1 MRVNVSESRTTD
13 AGSVTERNVAY
24 WNELFSLR
32 PRWSRYPSEELTGFI
47 ARRFPDRE
55 QRRTLKALDIGCGP
69 GTDLWFLTREGFAIA
84 GMDGAATAIELARE
98 RFRAE
103 GLLQALAQADL
114 RVGDF
119 STLPWDDASF
129 DLVIDIQA
137 ISHNTLPKIRSTIA
151 EIWRVLKPGGRFFA
165 RMFGDQT
172 TGILS
177 GVALE
182 DRTTYPDCG
191 PLVGGGLVHAFTE
204 DELITLLSAFQELNT
219 DWVLRRLYNKFDVFE
234 WVVEARKIAPATD
247 APATNMQKTD

>member
-1 MRVNVSESRTTD
+1 VSEHRTTD
-13 AGSVTERNVAY
+13 AGSVTESNIAY

-32 PRWSRYPSEELTGFI
+32 PRWSRYPSEELSGFI

-55 QRRTLKALDIGCGP
+55 QRRTLRALDIGCGP

-84 GMDGAATAIELARE
+84 GIDGAATAIELARE

-103 GLLQALAQADL
+103 GLLQAFADADL

-137 ISHNTLPKIRSTIA
+137 ISHNTLPKIRSTLA
-151 EIWRVLKPGGRFFA
+151 EVWRVLKPGGRFFA
-165 RMFGDQT
+165 RMFGDRT

-182 DRTTYPDCG
+182 DRTRYPDRG

-204 DELITLLSAFQELNT
+204 GELTMLLSAFRELNIN
-219 DWVLRRLYNKFDVFE
+219 WVLRRLSDKSDVFE
-234 WVVEARKIAPATD
+234 WVVEAGK
-247 APATNMQKTD
+247 